1 LSVNGFYIWNAE
13 SSPFGRKVAVA
24 LLQVTVDKP
33 RMISSAALR
42 PISCLRRRLSV
53 ASSYTM
59 LPMAGAV
66 ASLLLDV
73 KIGQVVAE
81 NRNNAK

>member
-1 LSVNGFYIWNAE
+1 
-13 SSPFGRKVAVA
+13 
-24 LLQVTVDKP
+24 
-33 RMISSAALR
+33 
-42 PISCLRRRLSV
+42 
-53 ASSYTM
+53 M